1 VAAGGSDTELRE
13 RKRTKKE
20 RITMRKES
28 VERMAREKAEH
39 AAMQEAMANNVVIW
53 LPLAFVAFVAMLGGA
68 PAQITTLFLVAAL
81 CAGVI
86 ASLLTWKKAYAKY
99 YEKYLADLNALLV
112 EGSKHET

>member
-1 VAAGGSDTELRE
+1 MVKKRGKVVEKGSIE
-13 RKRTKKE
+13 K
-20 RITMRKES
+20 
-28 VERMAREKAEH
+28 MAREKAEH

-68 PAQITTLFLVAAL
+68 PAQITILFLVVAL

-99 YEKYLADLNALLV
+99 YEKYLTDLNALLV
-112 EGSKHET
+112 ESSKHET